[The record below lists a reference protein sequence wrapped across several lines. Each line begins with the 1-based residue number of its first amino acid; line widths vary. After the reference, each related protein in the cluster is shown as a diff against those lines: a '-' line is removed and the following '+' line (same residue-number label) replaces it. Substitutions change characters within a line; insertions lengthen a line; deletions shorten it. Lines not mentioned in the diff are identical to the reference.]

1 MNNVSAMINN
11 MTIKERADGRF
22 EGRITVDGKRKSF
35 YGKTKVEV
43 KNKAKEYLRK
53 VDSGYKDPKKIKFED
68 YALYWLQNYK
78 LNKIEPSSY
87 TRLYR
92 TYEAQIVGGIGRKNI
107 GDITTKDIQDLIDE
121 RANPSD
127 KNTRAL
133 SMSGLKRLHKFI
145 KYCMTCAVKE
155 EIIYK
160 NPCDYVVL
168 PKESCIQVETK
179 KQFSLTDEE
188 ITKLKNAAL
197 GRYVTTGEYL
207 SRDFFIILLVINL
220 GLRVGEV
227 LGLKWTDIDFDNRI
241 VHISRTVQSKILD
254 FDAKERDGSSPVYD
268 IIKDMPKTRAG
279 IRTLRLN
286 DDVMW
291 YLNELREYDIRNHIS
306 SEYVCCM
313 RNGEI
318 SHARNVSKSLKR
330 LLRIAGIDKPVTM
343 HTLRHTFGS
352 VMIRRGVGVEVVSKL
367 MGHSNVSITYS
378 IYIHSIQEE
387 EAKAMNDIRVC

>member
-1 MNNVSAMINN
+1 

-22 EGRITVDGKRKSF
+22 EGRITVEGKRKSF

-43 KNKAKEYLRK
+43 KNKAKEYLQK
-53 VDSGYKDPKKIKFED
+53 VNNGYKDPKKIKFED

-107 GDITTKDIQDLIDE
+107 GDITTKDIQYLIDE

-133 SMSGLKRLHKFI
+133 SMSGLKRLHKF
-145 KYCMTCAVKE
+145 MTCAVKE

-197 GRYVTTGEYL
+197 GRYVTTSEYL

-227 LGLKWTDIDFDNRI
+227 LGLRWTDIDFDNRI

-254 FDAKERDGSSPVYD
+254 FDAKARDGSSPVYD

-387 EAKAMNDIRVC
+387 EVKAMDDIRVC